1 MEHYNQ
7 TTKKG
12 IDLSTLVYV
21 IVMAMAF
28 VVGLRDIMVITVYY
42 VICEELALFSIGLCR
57 DTIHHPT
64 HLLDH

>member
-28 VVGLRDIMVITVYY
+28 VVGLHI
-42 VICEELALFSIGLCR
+42 
-57 DTIHHPT
+57 
-64 HLLDH
+64 